1 MYIYLLIFFLLLSCR
16 YPDIDSVP
24 EFDSL
29 DISIDENIDLC
40 KIKNKNNSIQDDCF
54 KELNSSNGLYVM
66 PIHAPLIST
75 FTLLYNFSNLSI

>member
-1 MYIYLLIFFLLLSCR
+1 MYKRIVILFLLLIFSCN

-54 KELNSSNGLYVM
+54 KELNK
-66 PIHAPLIST
+66 I
-75 FTLLYNFSNLSI
+75 YNRL